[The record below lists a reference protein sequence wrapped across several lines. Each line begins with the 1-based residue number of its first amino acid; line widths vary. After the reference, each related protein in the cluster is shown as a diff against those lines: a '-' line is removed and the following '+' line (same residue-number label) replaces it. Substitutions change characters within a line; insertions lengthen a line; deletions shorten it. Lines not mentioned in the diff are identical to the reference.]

1 MLHQGLRPAAAGAL
15 AIAAAAVLAACG
27 SSGSASS
34 ANTSGATPSAG
45 TTKQPVTGK
54 SGPLSG
60 KTIVLSE
67 CCEDPSFASAW
78 VPGIKAALAWSH
90 SGASLTLVNANADN
104 STQLSQDAT
113 IVGQKAAGLMLI
125 TENPTGFASVAAQA
139 RKAGVVTT
147 SFSGNPVVG
156 ANYNQYFPHY
166 KAGYDVGINAGQWL
180 KRTNAGKGDVGVTYD
195 PTDPGFQQRVD
206 GFIAGIK
213 TILPDIKMRQ
223 AAAGAGTTA
232 EGAQVASEL
241 LTADP
246 SIKILFCYDE
256 ALALGCVTGA
266 AEAGRTNPD
275 NLYISDPDGSPSGFK
290 EILKGTPLQDAMDPD
305 FTAAAAVWALITQD
319 AVEGK
324 TVPLTG
330 VANVTLV
337 DKNNAQAAINAEKTP
352 FSPNYIKRTLSA
364 VALYKGTYYSLT
376 DLPKGPGI
384 QNYFGADPT
393 P

>member
-1 MLHQGLRPAAAGAL
+1 MAGWSFRPALAGAL
-15 AIAAAAVLAACG
+15 VIVIAALLAACG
-27 SSGSASS
+27 SSKSSSSAS
-34 ANTSGATPSAG
+34 TSQSS
-45 TTKQPVTGK
+45 TTSSTKVAAHTR
-54 SGPLSG
+54 GPLSG

-90 SGASLTLVNANADN
+90 SGASLNTINANADN
-104 STQLSQDAT
+104 STMLSQDAS
-113 IVGQKAAGLMLI
+113 IIGQKAAAMMLI
-125 TENPTGFASVAAQA
+125 TENPSGFAAIASQA

-147 SFSGNPVVG
+147 SFSGNPVEG

-166 KAGYDVGINAGQWL
+166 KAGYDVGVNAGQWL
-180 KRTNAGKGDVGVTYD
+180 KRTNSGKGDVGITYD
-195 PTDPGFQQRVD
+195 PTDPGFEQRVD

-213 TILPDIKMRQ
+213 TILPNITMHR
-223 AAAGAGTTA
+223 AAAGEGTTS

-241 LTADP
+241 LTSDP

-256 ALALGCVTGA
+256 ALALGCVNGA

-275 NLYISDPDGSPSGFK
+275 NLYISDPDGSPTGFA
-290 EILKGTPLQDAMDPD
+290 EILKGTPLQEAMDPD

-319 AVEGK
+319 AMEGK
-324 TVPLTG
+324 KVPLTG

-337 DKNNAQAAINAEKTP
+337 DKSNAQAAINAEKNP
-352 FSPNYIKRTLSA
+352 FGAKYIKRTLSA
-364 VALYKGTYYSLT
+364 VALYKGNYYSLT
-376 DLPKGPGI
+376 KLPTGPGI
-384 QNYFGADPT
+384 QNYFGKDPT